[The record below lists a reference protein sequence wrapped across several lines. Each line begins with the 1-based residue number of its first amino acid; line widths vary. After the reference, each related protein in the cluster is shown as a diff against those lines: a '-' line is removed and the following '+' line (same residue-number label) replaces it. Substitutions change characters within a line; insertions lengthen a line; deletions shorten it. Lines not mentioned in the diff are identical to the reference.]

1 MQASNIIR
9 VIVTVNQI
17 TSKGTI
23 KLGNEL
29 RLSLLIGE

>member
-23 KLGNEL
+23 TNLVTNWDWVYWL
-29 RLSLLIGE
+29 